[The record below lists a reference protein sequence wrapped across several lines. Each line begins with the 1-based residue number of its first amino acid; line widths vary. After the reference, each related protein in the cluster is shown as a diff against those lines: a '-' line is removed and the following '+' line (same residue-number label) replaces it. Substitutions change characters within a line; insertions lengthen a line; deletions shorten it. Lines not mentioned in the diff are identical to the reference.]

1 MPAVAN
7 RQSVRASGALCI
19 ANPASRHSRRSITTR
34 RTCAGCSR
42 ALASGAVMAH
52 PDASGRKR
60 SATGGYFHD
69 WFCRTLALHALP
81 LRTLE
86 TKRPR
91 DLRPEGVR
99 VASGDRGGRSPR
111 ESDRDY
117 AWRYRLR
124 SPIRRSSCFVQSHAS
139 ALRRVGHS
147 ANRIALTKFGFM
159 ENLVSKKRRRGEGR
173 GQNAPFFRCA
183 TFF

>member
-1 MPAVAN
+1 MFRIAGCRQPAI
-7 RQSVRASGALCI
+7 RAGALRPMLCKSSL
-19 ANPASRHSRRSITTR
+19 AP
-34 RTCAGCSR
+34 
-42 ALASGAVMAH
+42 LASKHHHAAH
-52 PDASGRKR
+52 MRRLQPRPCLGRAASLRPDASGRKDFP
-60 SATGGYFHD
+60 TD

-81 LRTLE
+81 LRTRE

-99 VASGDRGGRSPR
+99 VGSGDRGGRSPR

-124 SPIRRSSCFVQSHAS
+124 SPIRRSSCFAQSRTS

-173 GQNAPFFRCA
+173 GQYAPFFRCA